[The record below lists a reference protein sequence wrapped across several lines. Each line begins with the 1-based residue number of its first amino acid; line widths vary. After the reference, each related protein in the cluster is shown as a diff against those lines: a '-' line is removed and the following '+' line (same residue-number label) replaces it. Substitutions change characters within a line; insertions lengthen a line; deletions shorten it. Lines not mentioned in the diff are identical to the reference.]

1 MSGVALAI
9 GGSAYLSSEAQKDAS
24 ETSANTL
31 TQRSGIARKD
41 LGPYR
46 RFGKS
51 ELEDFQRWQQG
62 PEGQFQ
68 APTMEDVMAT
78 PGYESR
84 LGAIESSA
92 AARGGLLSGNALRD
106 IGEFGSAE
114 YGTAYNRK
122 MGEYMNDFNRRMQ
135 KINLGYGAAGGSA
148 GISQN
153 LGGQLANI
161 QMQQGANT
169 ARMYQ
174 DLGSAGAGYIGQR
187 QGEQQFNAF
196 LDRAYGPEG

>member
-9 GGSAYLSSEAQKDAS
+9 GGGSYLAGQEARRGAES
-24 ETSANTL
+24 SANVL
-31 TQRSGIARKD
+31 REQSGIARED
-41 LGPYR
+41 LAKYRTFGEKELADFESWQAGP
-46 RFGKS
+46 G
-51 ELEDFQRWQQG
+51 
-62 PEGQFQ
+62 GQFQ
-68 APTMEDVMAT
+68 APTMEEVRAT

-92 AARGGLLSGNALRD
+92 AARGGLMSGNALRD
-106 IGEFGSAE
+106 IGEFGSQE

-148 GISQN
+148 GLS
-153 LGGQLANI
+153 
-161 QMQQGANT
+161 
-169 ARMYQ
+169 Q
-174 DLGSAGAGYIGQR
+174 DLGSRLSDVAMREGAAGSQMYGDIGSGVAGYLGQR

-196 LDRAYGPEG
+196 LDRAYPTA